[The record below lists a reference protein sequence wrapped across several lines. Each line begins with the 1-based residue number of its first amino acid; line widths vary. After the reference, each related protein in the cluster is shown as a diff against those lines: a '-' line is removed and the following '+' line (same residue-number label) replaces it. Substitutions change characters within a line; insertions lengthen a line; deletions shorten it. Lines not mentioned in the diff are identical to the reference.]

1 MCCAGSWQNSDLSF
15 HIAERK
21 KAVGDAI
28 GFNGLHGTGGMMTD
42 AELGFRSPPIERE
55 PVQYAGDQDGS
66 DTDPDG

>member
-1 MCCAGSWQNSDLSF
+1 MNIHTVPWE
-15 HIAERK
+15 ERMTQTSGHVTGLT
-21 KAVGDAI
+21 AAI

-55 PVQYAGDQDGS
+55 PLQYAGDQDGS